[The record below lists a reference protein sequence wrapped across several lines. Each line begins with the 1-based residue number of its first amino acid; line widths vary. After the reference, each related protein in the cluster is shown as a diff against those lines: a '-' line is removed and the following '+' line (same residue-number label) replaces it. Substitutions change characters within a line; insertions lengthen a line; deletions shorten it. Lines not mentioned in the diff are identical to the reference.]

1 MFSQH
6 TPRKTHKRFME
17 FISAINNAQ
26 LKCIG
31 GAIESKE
38 KKAVMVINALLFFI
52 AIVTNWSN
60 VFSPWEV

>member
-1 MFSQH
+1 
-6 TPRKTHKRFME
+6 ME